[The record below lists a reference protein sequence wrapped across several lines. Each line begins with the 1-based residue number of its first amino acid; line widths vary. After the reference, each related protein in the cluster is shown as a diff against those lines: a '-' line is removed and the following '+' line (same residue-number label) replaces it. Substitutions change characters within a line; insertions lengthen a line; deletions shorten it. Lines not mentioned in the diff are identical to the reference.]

1 MKNIWKIALL
11 AAALMTSCTQ
21 PSIDEVT
28 PEQGGVTG
36 EEIQFYTVGDDSRT
50 TYFEGEGLGVY
61 WEAGDQIAVRRYD
74 KVITS
79 ADRQRANYKAGNS
92 GAATTFTRSSSNDW
106 PLISWFEDKDTYIT
120 AYYPA
125 TNNAGINSIDIYLS
139 NAQTQA
145 AAGDHS
151 HIGDLMYM
159 KSEPQVFAVDNHPSK
174 VELKFKNLYS
184 VIELTLKST
193 VSNKKV
199 SKVELI
205 SSKTPLAISGKGNIN
220 LNTSFADDMT
230 NGLAFNASKT
240 NFTNTCAL
248 TITEPAL
255 LDADG
260 EKFYFVVL
268 PGNHAAGE
276 LTIRTSCEDGSF
288 VETAMGAI
296 NFEMNKVYRPVLAL
310 NDFETKT
317 IADIKHIFSDF
328 DAYTYQEPM
337 AIVEGGDSPILD
349 RTYKMF
355 NYPANLKGC
364 QIATIQYTQYPTC
377 NRIQALN
384 DGYVYM
390 MTGSTEMTT
399 KSHEAIIAEGWTA
412 VTNVVNSGDKVVDAG
427 NVYYGASEGTAS
439 GNMVIYERKMVAG
452 EEYDFLR
459 LCDILT
465 KFQGIRPI
473 AKSITNEICNE
484 IAFDFTSTPSDW
496 TSHGNFAS
504 VLANPIKGEI
514 SYKVT
519 QTASYILNCSYSM
532 DGETNTGSIA
542 HSTAGYLLMH
552 IRGSKKESVG
562 MPAIEG
568 YKLTKVTFTQSSSGN
583 SSNVVMS
590 STAAPEEIVAV
601 SNIVKP
607 AKGASATMEL
617 ENPAANTSYYFYGTT
632 TNNDIPRPTKIVLTY
647 EKVE

>member
-50 TYFEGEGLGVY
+50 TYFEGEGLGIH

-74 KVITS
+74 KAITS
-79 ADRQRANYKAGNS
+79 ADRQRANYKADNS
-92 GAATTFTRSSSNDW
+92 GAATTFTRSSSDSW
-106 PLISWFEDKDTYIT
+106 PLISWFEDKDTYIA
-120 AYYPA
+120 AYYPS

-139 NAQTQA
+139 NTQTQA
-145 AAGDHS
+145 AASDHS

-159 KSEPQVFAVDNHPSK
+159 KSEPQVFAIDNHPSK

-193 VSNKKV
+193 AANKKV
-199 SKVELI
+199 SKIDII
-205 SSKTPLAISGKGNIN
+205 SATNPLTISGKGVVNM
-220 LNTSFADDMT
+220 NTSFADDAA
-230 NGLAFNASKT
+230 NGLAFR
-240 NFTNTCAL
+240 NTTFANNCSL
-248 TITEPAL
+248 TLTESAL

-276 LTIRTSCEDGSF
+276 LKIITTCEDGSV
-288 VETAMGAI
+288 VETSMGAI
-296 NFEMNKVYRPVLAL
+296 NFEMNKVYRPVLVL

-317 IADIKHIFSDF
+317 IADIKHIFSDI
-328 DAYTYQEPM
+328 DAVTYQEPM
-337 AIVEGGDSPILD
+337 VIAEGASPILG
-349 RTYKMF
+349 RTYTMF
-355 NYPANLKGC
+355 NYPTNLIGC

-384 DGYVYM
+384 DGYVYV
-390 MTGSTEMTT
+390 MTLATQAAHDALT
-399 KSHEAIIAEGWTA
+399 AEGWAA
-412 VTNVVNSGDKVVDAG
+412 VTGVAASKIADDPNVM
-427 NVYYGASEGTAS
+427 YYGTSEGTAS
-439 GNMVIYERKMVAG
+439 GNVSIFERKMVAG
-452 EEYDFLR
+452 EVYDFLG
-459 LCDILT
+459 LCDVLT
-465 KFQGIRPI
+465 AFQGIRPI
-473 AKSITNEICNE
+473 AKTITNEICNE
-484 IAFDFTSTPSDW
+484 IAFDFTSTPSGW
-496 TSHGNFAS
+496 TSQGNFAN

-519 QTASYILNCSYSM
+519 QTASYTLNCSYSM
-532 DGETNTGSIA
+532 DGDTNTGSIA
-542 HSTAGYLLMH
+542 HSTGGYLLMH

-583 SSNVVMS
+583 SSEVVMS

-601 SNIVKP
+601 SNSVKP
-607 AKGASATMEL
+607 AKEASATMEL

-647 EKVE
+647 EKAE

>member
-50 TYFEGEGLGVY
+50 TYFEGEGLGIH
-61 WEAGDQIAVRRYD
+61 WEEGDQIAVRRYD
-74 KVITS
+74 AAITS
-79 ADRQRANYKAGNS
+79 DLRQRANYKADNS
-92 GAATTFTRSSSNDW
+92 GATTTFTRSSSDTW
-106 PLISWFEDKDTYIT
+106 PLISWLEDKDTYIA
-120 AYYPA
+120 AYYPS
-125 TNNAGINSIDIYLS
+125 TNNAGINNIDIYLS
-139 NAQTQA
+139 SAQTQA
-145 AAGDHS
+145 TAGDHS

-159 KSEPQVFAVDNHPSK
+159 KSEPQVFAPDNHPSK

-205 SSKTPLAISGKGNIN
+205 SSNTPLTISDKGNIN
-220 LNTSFADDMT
+220 LNTSFADDIA
-230 NGLAFNASKT
+230 NGLKFNTSKT
-240 NFTNTCAL
+240 TFAKTCTL

-328 DAYTYQEPM
+328 DAVTYQEPM
-337 AIVEGGDSPILD
+337 VVAEGVSPILG
-349 RTYKMF
+349 REYKMF
-355 NYPANLKGC
+355 NYPTNLIGC

-384 DGYVYM
+384 DGYVYI
-390 MTGSTEMTT
+390 MTGSTDMTT

-412 VTNVVNSGDKVVDAG
+412 VTNVVNSGDKVADAG

-484 IAFDFTSTPSDW
+484 IAFDFTSTPSGW
-496 TSHGNFAS
+496 TSQGTFVN
-504 VLANPIKGEI
+504 VLANPIKGDI
-514 SYKVT
+514 VYKVT
-519 QTASYILNCSYSM
+519 ATASYTLNCSYTM
-532 DGETNTGSIA
+532 DGETYTGSIA
-542 HSTAGYLLMH
+542 HSTGGYLLMH

-601 SNIVKP
+601 SNSVKP

-647 EKVE
+647 EKAE